1 MKTPKPKQWAQ
12 RELQQLFSGAG
23 RSWCIE
29 DCRRTGPSRLISEAN
44 GANDW
49 DIVEEVAAAPRRRRI
64 SSKDQKARDA
74 THLAFGQRGSFC
86 HLAYPQS
93 YGHCASA
100 IFGICF
106 RLNSMT
112 N

>member
-1 MKTPKPKQWAQ
+1 MIAA
-12 RELQQLFSGAG
+12 ELG
-23 RSWCIE
+23 RHTGSV
-29 DCRRTGPSRLISEAN
+29 RRMARTMG
-44 GANDW
+44 

-74 THLAFGQRGSFC
+74 THLAFGQRESFC

-100 IFGICF
+100 IFWHLLQIEFDDELIFSRGPH
-106 RLNSMT
+106 
-112 N
+112 

>member
-29 DCRRTGPSRLISEAN
+29 DCRRTGPPRLISEAN
-44 GANDW
+44 GANDG

-93 YGHCASA
+93 
-100 IFGICF
+100 
-106 RLNSMT
+106 
-112 N
+112 